1 MLKIAVFEGDGIGPE
16 ICGVARSVLNWVQSR
31 CPTPLA
37 VQTYPCGLES
47 LRTSGTTL
55 PQASLEAAM
64 SADGIVLA
72 PLSTLDY
79 PEAASGGVNVSSYFR
94 NAFEL
99 GANIRP
105 ARSYPGLPGPV
116 GGLDVV
122 VVRENTEGFYAV
134 RAMYAGS
141 GEFCPDQDT
150 AFALRKITR
159 AASDRVARQA
169 FEIARRRDRRRVTA
183 VHKAN
188 VLKLS
193 DGLFLDC
200 CRSVAEAYPDVEYT
214 EEIVDAAAAKLVRPE
229 APFDVIVTTNLFGD
243 ILSNE
248 AAELC
253 GGLGIAGSLN
263 IGPTT
268 AMAQAVHGSAPQI
281 AGRNLANPI
290 SLVLSVAML
299 LRWLGLRQEAPD
311 LVEAAARIETC
322 AQKTLS
328 DPRTRTQDVAG
339 LALTTQ
345 VEEAL
350 LGALRDP
357 AAGRPSGSA
366 LRPMTRM
373 EEHAG

>member
-31 CPTPLA
+31 CPTPVA
-37 VQTYPCGLES
+37 VQSYPCGLES
-47 LRTSGTTL
+47 LRSSGTTL
-55 PQASLEAAM
+55 PQASFQAAQ

-79 PEAASGGVNVSSYFR
+79 PEAASGGVNVSSCFR

-105 ARSYPGLPGPV
+105 ARSYPGLSESAGE
-116 GGLDVV
+116 LDVV
-122 VVRENTEGFYAV
+122 IVRENTEGFYAV
-134 RAMYAGS
+134 RGMYAGS
-141 GEFCPDQDT
+141 GEFCPDPDT

-159 AASDRVARQA
+159 AASERVARQA
-169 FEIARRRDRRRVTA
+169 FDIARRRDRRSVTA

-200 CRSVAEAYPDVEYT
+200 CRAVAEAYPDVEYA
-214 EEIVDAAAAKLVRPE
+214 EEIVDAAAAKLVRPD

-263 IGPTT
+263 VGPRS

-281 AGRNLANPI
+281 AGRDVANPI

-299 LRWLGLRQEAPD
+299 LRWLGLRHEAPD
-311 LVEAAARIETC
+311 LVEAAVRIETC
-322 AQKTLS
+322 ARKTLS
-328 DPRTRTQDVAG
+328 DQQTRTQDVAG
-339 LALTTQ
+339 LASTNQ

-350 LGALRDP
+350 LAALRDP
-357 AAGRPSGSA
+357 AVDGPFPSA
-366 LRPMTRM
+366 LRPSTRA